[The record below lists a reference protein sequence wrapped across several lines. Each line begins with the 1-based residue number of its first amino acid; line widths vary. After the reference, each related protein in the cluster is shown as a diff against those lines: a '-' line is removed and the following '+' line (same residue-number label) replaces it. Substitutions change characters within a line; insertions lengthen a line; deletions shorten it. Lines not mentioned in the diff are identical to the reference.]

1 MGGSLH
7 SMLSFDSSCMNDTTS
22 KTQKQTG
29 ESIHDQLHSS
39 AALAANW
46 CRDIN
51 NWDAFWKHVVLIF
64 ASRFFKPTTRFV
76 GDGTGMPVHVPDPT
90 KRYTGKFFPNGQH
103 IMHGI
108 ALPSYKTMSSDGK
121 DFADSRV
128 DIVILRPNIE
138 HEMLGLIMGRGG
150 TQELGAT
157 FWGQTELSC
166 YDDAQHG
173 IWGMSYKYHERAMV
187 TNERNLIRTYDVAF
201 DGYNGG
207 LDQSAVRWDD
217 PTSCTEFRNAT
228 YDRNKPYHGPSM
240 LVMALPAAEK
250 VRAWPN
256 PIVFHA
262 QAHGNAS
269 PDPEKSNGALPDIN
283 RHMVFNHSLNPEL
296 CPLAVQEKYQE
307 YMRTLQV
314 TQWANV
320 DQSNRPAGEAC
331 ISNETSSSPLAFQGS
346 MRVTQQGHCV
356 EDIKGSGHLGHSYVG
371 IASVR
376 EGRGILNAATAP
388 AMHRMI

>member
-1 MGGSLH
+1 MH
-7 SMLSFDSSCMNDTTS
+7 DTTS

-29 ESIHDQLHSS
+29 ESIHDKLHSS

-76 GDGTGMPVHVPDPT
+76 GDDTGMPVHVLDPDRT

-108 ALPSYKTMSSDGK
+108 TLPSYKTKTSDGK
-121 DFADSRV
+121 NFADSRV

-296 CPLAVQEKYQE
+296 CPLSVQEKYQE

-346 MRVTQQGHCV
+346 MRVTQSGACI

>member
-1 MGGSLH
+1 MHSL
-7 SMLSFDSSCMNDTTS
+7 LSFDSSCAN
-22 KTQKQTG
+22 TQTLPSEWKA
-29 ESIHDQLHSS
+29 ESAKIHDGLHSTAS
-39 AALAANW
+39 LAASW
-46 CRDIN
+46 CRDTE
-51 NWDAFWKHVVLIF
+51 NWDVFWKHCVLIF
-64 ASRFFKPTTRFV
+64 AARFYKATTRFV
-76 GDGTGMPVHVPDPT
+76 NDGAGTSVCVPTPSGQT
-90 KRYTGKFFPNGQH
+90 WQYFPNGQH
-103 IMHGI
+103 IMHGSTV
-108 ALPSYKTMSSDGK
+108 PEYRDVGQDGQGMPVK
-121 DFADSRV
+121 S

-346 MRVTQQGHCV
+346 MRVTQLGACV